1 MQRSSRHGA
10 TIARKQDR
18 SGPHRYGGVR
28 AAPGVPSVTGVT
40 GPARYAHL
48 DFNAPLSDARAEA
61 LVSRVVRRS
70 PGTVLDI
77 GCGWGELLLR
87 VLAAAPTATGLGVDT
102 DGELIARG
110 NEAAGVRD
118 LDDRVLLVERPV
130 RDDEEPAD
138 LVLCVGSSHA
148 LADDPAEAL
157 ARLATLVRPG
167 GTLLLGEGVW
177 RDLPGPVPS
186 VVPADMTTLPELPEL
201 VALAEAA
208 GLRPL
213 WVEEAE
219 PGEWDAFESGYLADA
234 EDWLADHG
242 DEPEADAVRERTR
255 AHREMWLSGYR
266 GRLGFA
272 YLTLIAPS
280 R

>member
-1 MQRSSRHGA
+1 MTRV
-10 TIARKQDR
+10 QDR
-18 SGPHRYGGVR
+18 SGPHRYGGVHP
-28 AAPGVPSVTGVT
+28 APGVPSVTSVT

-61 LVSRVVRRS
+61 LVSRLVRRS
-70 PGTVLDI
+70 PGTVLDV
-77 GCGWGELLLR
+77 GCGWAELLLR
-87 VLAAAPTATGLGVDT
+87 VLAAAPTATGLGLDT

-110 NEAAGVRD
+110 MEEAGVRD
-118 LDDRVLLVERPV
+118 LADRVRLVERPV
-130 RDDEEPAD
+130 GEQEEPAD

-157 ARLATLVRPG
+157 ARLAALVRPG

-177 RDLPGPVPS
+177 HDRPGTVPA
-186 VVPADMTTLPELPEL
+186 VVPADMTTLPDLAAL

-213 WVEEAE
+213 WIEEAD
-219 PGEWDAFESGYLADA
+219 PGEWDAFESGFLADA
-234 EDWLADHG
+234 EEWLIDHAE
-242 DEPEADAVRERTR
+242 DPEAPTVRERVR
-255 AHREMWLSGYR
+255 AHRERWLGGYR

-272 YLTLIAPS
+272 YLTLVAPS

>member
-1 MQRSSRHGA
+1 M
-10 TIARKQDR
+10 
-18 SGPHRYGGVR
+18 
-28 AAPGVPSVTGVT
+28 T

-61 LVSRVVRRS
+61 LVSRLVRRS

-77 GCGWGELLLR
+77 GCGWAELLLR
-87 VLAAAPTATGLGVDT
+87 VLAAAPTATGLGLDT

-110 NEAAGVRD
+110 TEAAGVRD
-118 LDDRVLLVERPV
+118 LADRVLLVERGV

-148 LADDPAEAL
+148 LADDPADAL
-157 ARLATLVRPG
+157 ARLTTLVRPG

-177 RDLPGPVPS
+177 HDSPGLVPA
-186 VVPADMTTLPELPEL
+186 VVPADMTTLPDLAEL

-213 WVEEAE
+213 WIEEADA
-219 PGEWDAFESGYLADA
+219 GEWDAFESGFLADA
-234 EDWLADHG
+234 EEWLIDHAE
-242 DEPEADAVRERTR
+242 DPEADVVRERAR

-272 YLTLIAPS
+272 YLTLVRPRS
-280 R
+280 